1 MRHSLQGVRE
11 REHNNRGK
19 NNKSNNNWGCIELPT
34 LQIVGGRG
42 LRGVT
47 IHDRRK
53 ALVEGRF
60 SGRNHCARTPTVRV
74 KKRRRVAGQCVT
86 E

>member
-34 LQIVGGRG
+34 LQIVGGR
-42 LRGVT
+42 VT
-47 IHDRRK
+47 WGHHSRPKESI
-53 ALVEGRF
+53 G
-60 SGRNHCARTPTVRV
+60 
-74 KKRRRVAGQCVT
+74 
-86 E
+86 